1 MSTTELLR
9 REWNAFRRP
18 GRLIAL
24 ACAAV
29 TVVALGLLLALNNRS
44 SCPGACPAVPVA
56 ADGSVVSDT
65 FWFLHRDLGREGSI
79 TVRMTSMTGTITYP
93 PPKHDRIVPG
103 LVPWAKAGII
113 VKDGTRQGSR
123 YAALMMTGRHGVRF
137 QHDYRNDVAGGPGG
151 VSARSPRWLRLTR
164 SGDVITGAESTDGN
178 RWHTVATATLDG
190 LPDTVRVG
198 LFAASPGDL
207 TLRET
212 GLGGAI
218 EEVRFTQAVGV
229 FDHVTVEG
237 GAAGAWDS
245 DAVGSMNH
253 TDWEKHHNASGAVL
267 KDDVIRIS
275 GTGDIGP
282 VSEDVTRA
290 VDNTLP
296 GLPIALII
304 LVVMAARY
312 GTRTTGELTGRYG
325 TRTTDELTDPHD
337 TRTTD
342 ELTDPHGSAASRR
355 VIVVRALVVAGAV
368 FATGLV
374 AVGVV
379 LPTGLAGIKGNGIV
393 VPPLPVLTG
402 VRVVAGLAA
411 VLALCAVVA
420 YGLGVRLRRG
430 WTAIVAGVSLIALP
444 YLITAFPLLPDT
456 VSDWLLRLTPAA
468 GFAVKQTL
476 VEYPQVTQHYAPSA
490 GYFPL
495 PWWAGL
501 ALLCAYALIVSLVAA
516 RSPIGGDREQPVR
529 RGRRSRAGA
538 SGG

>member
-9 REWNAFRRP
+9 REWTGFRRP

-24 ACAAV
+24 VCAAL

-44 SCPGACPAVPVA
+44 SCSGPCPAVPVA

-65 FWFLHRDLGREGSI
+65 FWLLHRDLGREGSI

-93 PPKHDRIVPG
+93 PPKHDRIVSG

-123 YAALMMTGRHGVRF
+123 YAALMMTGHHGVRF
-137 QHDYRNDVAGGPGG
+137 QHDYRYDVAGGPGG

-164 SGDVITGAESTDGN
+164 SGDVITGAESADGS
-178 RWHTVATATLDG
+178 RWRTVATATLDG

-198 LFAASPGDL
+198 LFATSPGDL

-229 FDHVTVEG
+229 FDHVTVKG
-237 GAAGAWDS
+237 GAGGWDS
-245 DAVGSMNH
+245 EPVGAMNH
-253 TDWEKHHNASGAVL
+253 TDWEKLHNASGAVV
-267 KDDVIRIS
+267 KDGVITVS

-282 VSEDVTRA
+282 VSEEGTRA
-290 VDNTLP
+290 VENTLP
-296 GLPIALII
+296 GLPIALIV
-304 LVVMAARY
+304 LVITAARY
-312 GTRTTGELTGRYG
+312 GARTAGAVAGSSARTGDSPTGDG
-325 TRTTDELTDPHD
+325 TRTAGT
-337 TRTTD
+337 
-342 ELTDPHGSAASRR
+342 AVYRR
-355 VIVVRALVVAGAV
+355 VIAARALVVAGAV
-368 FATGLV
+368 FVTGLV

-379 LPTGLAGIKGNGIV
+379 LPVGLEIMKGNGIV
-393 VPPLPVLTG
+393 VPPLPVPTG
-402 VRVVAGLAA
+402 VRVIAGLAA

-420 YGLGVRLRRG
+420 YGLGVLLRRG

-444 YLITAFPLLPDT
+444 YVVTAFPLLPDT

-495 PWWAGL
+495 PWPAGL
-501 ALLCAYALIVSLVAA
+501 ALLCAYALIVLLIATRRTRPVA
-516 RSPIGGDREQPVR
+516 S
-529 RGRRSRAGA
+529 
-538 SGG
+538 